1 VKTLA
6 DPEAE
11 RVKLNS
17 PETTTIEKLCALPVP
32 TYAAP
37 NPRST
42 FEESVFTVDGYLVG
56 FTLAAD
62 SDFHAVIRDA
72 AGETLIIEF
81 PNPGCLQGSKV
92 IQQAV
97 AARTRFLKLI
107 GTLPTDHFVFLPKAI
122 RVRVTGVVFFDRIHG
137 QDGVAPN
144 GVELHPVIG
153 FEGSEVSSS
162 Q

>member
-1 VKTLA
+1 M
-6 DPEAE
+6 
-11 RVKLNS
+11 
-17 PETTTIEKLCALPVP
+17 
-32 TYAAP
+32 
-37 NPRST
+37 
-42 FEESVFTVDGYLVG
+42 DGFLVG
-56 FTLAAD
+56 YTLAAD

-92 IQQAV
+92 IQQAMT
-97 AARTRFLKLI
+97 ARTRFLQLI
-107 GTLPTDHFVFLPKAI
+107 GTLPTGHFVFLPKAI
-122 RVRVTGVVFFDRIHG
+122 KVRVTGVVFFDRVHG

-153 FEGSEVSSS
+153 IDGAEVDPG

>member
-11 RVKLNS
+11 KVKINS
-17 PETTTIEKLCALPVP
+17 SGTTTIEKLCALPAP
-32 TYAAP
+32 AYSAA

-42 FEESVFTVDGYLVG
+42 VEESVYTVDGFLVG
-56 FTLAAD
+56 YKLEAD
-62 SDFHAVIRDA
+62 SDYHAVIQNA
-72 AGETLIIEF
+72 AGEPLIIEF

-92 IQQAV
+92 IQQAT
-97 AARTRFLKLI
+97 AARARFLQLI
-107 GTLPTDHFVFLPKAI
+107 GTLPTGHFVFLPKAI

-137 QDGVAPN
+137 QDGVASN

-153 FEGSEVSSS
+153 IEGSEVSSA

>member
-11 RVKLNS
+11 KVKINS
-17 PETTTIEKLCALPVP
+17 PETITIEELRALPP
-32 TYAAP
+32 PAYAAA

-42 FEESVFTVDGYLVG
+42 VEESVFTVDGFLVG
-56 FTLAAD
+56 YTLAAD
-62 SDFHAVIRDA
+62 SDYHAVIRNA

-92 IQQAV
+92 IQQAMR
-97 AARTRFLKLI
+97 ARTRFVQLI
-107 GTLPTDHFVFLPKAI
+107 GTLPTGHFVFLPKAI
-122 RVRVTGVVFFDRIHG
+122 RVRVTGVVFFDRVHG
-137 QDGVAPN
+137 QEGVAPN
-144 GVELHPVIG
+144 GFELHPVIG
-153 FEGSEVSSS
+153 IEGSEVSLV

>member
-11 RVKLNS
+11 KVKINS
-17 PETTTIEKLCALPVP
+17 PETITIEHLCALQAPA
-32 TYAAP
+32 YGAA
-37 NPRST
+37 NSRST
-42 FEESVFTVDGYLVG
+42 VEESVYTVDGFLVG
-56 FTLAAD
+56 YTLAAD

-92 IQQAV
+92 IQQAI
-97 AARTRFLKLI
+97 AARTRFLQLI
-107 GTLPTDHFVFLPKAI
+107 GTLPTSHFVFLPKAI
-122 RVRVTGVVFFDRIHG
+122 RVRVTGVAFFDRIHG

-144 GVELHPVIG
+144 GIELHPVIG
-153 FEGSEVSSS
+153 IEGSEVSPA

>member
-1 VKTLA
+1 V
-6 DPEAE
+6 
-11 RVKLNS
+11 
-17 PETTTIEKLCALPVP
+17 
-32 TYAAP
+32 AA

-42 FEESVFTVDGYLVG
+42 VEESVYTVDGFLVG
-56 FTLAAD
+56 YTLAAD
-62 SDFHAVIRDA
+62 SDFHAVIQNA

-97 AARTRFLKLI
+97 VARTRFLQLI
-107 GTLPTDHFVFLPKAI
+107 GTLPTGHFVFLQKAI

-153 FEGSEVSSS
+153 FERSEVNPDQYVVQPRGYAGTSPSWVDYEIS
-162 Q
+162 TT

>member
-11 RVKLNS
+11 KV
-17 PETTTIEKLCALPVP
+17 
-32 TYAAP
+32 
-37 NPRST
+37 
-42 FEESVFTVDGYLVG
+42 EESVYTVNGFLVG
-56 FTLAAD
+56 YTLAAD
-62 SDFHAVIRDA
+62 SDYHAVIRNA
-72 AGETLIIEF
+72 VGETLIIEF

-92 IQQAV
+92 FQQAV
-97 AARTRFLKLI
+97 AARTRFLRLI
-107 GTLPTDHFVFLPKAI
+107 GTLPTGHFVFLPNAI
-122 RVRVTGVVFFDRIHG
+122 RVRVTGVVFFDRVHG

-153 FEGSEVSSS
+153 IEGPEVTAA